1 MDDQGTTGVRA
12 FFLKEKRP
20 EEVGVDDFGLIR
32 HAPPFGA
39 WHQPVG
45 RSAPLRS
52 RFKSFDKV
60 ERPDLRVSGEIPL
73 WDLTKS
79 STESSG
85 RKPA

>member
-60 ERPDLRVSGEIPL
+60 ERPDLTGGFLKEAGHENRHRRLQSL
-73 WDLTKS
+73 FS
-79 STESSG
+79 N
-85 RKPA
+85 